1 MSAVWPIAVG
11 YLFGSV
17 PFAFLLSRKWRGID
31 IRSAGSGNVGA
42 TNVLRT
48 SGVLTALTVVA
59 LDIAKGIGS
68 VLVVQRFM
76 AGDAAPAAA
85 GLAAIV
91 GHIYPVWLR
100 FKGGKGVATACGVF
114 AVLLPAATAPALALF
129 VVTVWLTRFV
139 SVGSIVATVALGP
152 IAWAMHAPRVVV
164 GVSLAATAVIL
175 FRHRSN
181 FARLAAGTERRIG
194 HRVS

>member
-1 MSAVWPIAVG
+1 MNAVWPIAVG

-68 VLVVQRFM
+68 VLVVQRFTS
-76 AGDAAPAAA
+76 GDAAAAAA

-114 AVLLPAATAPALALF
+114 SVLLPAATAAALALF
-129 VVTVWLTRFV
+129 VATVWLTRFV
-139 SVGSIVATVALGP
+139 SLGSIVATVALGT
-152 IAWAMHAPRVVV
+152 IAWAMDAPRVVV
-164 GVSLAATAVIL
+164 GVSMAAAAVIL

-181 FARLAAGTERRIG
+181 LARLAAGTERRIG
-194 HRVS
+194 HRAS